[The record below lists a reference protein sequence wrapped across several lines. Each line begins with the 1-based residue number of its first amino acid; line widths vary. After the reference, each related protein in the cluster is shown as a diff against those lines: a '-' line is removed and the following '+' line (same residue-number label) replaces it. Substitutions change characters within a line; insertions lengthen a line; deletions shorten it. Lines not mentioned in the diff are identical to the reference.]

1 MPPAMGMS
9 SAARHL
15 LVLSFLAALVGLIAV
30 YLGAPEGGFTDTLSA
45 RIRRSH
51 AGGPWLGVA
60 AAGGALAGLAVL
72 TTSGLWVLEHWLP
85 RKTPAFDAL
94 RTDNLQEA
102 LREVGQRVAA
112 CAGREPPD
120 VVSAFDELMRGA
132 VKVEASDL
140 HLTPTPE
147 TFKATYR
154 VHGTL
159 YEVAHFAP
167 ELGPRL
173 TTRIKVLARLDT
185 QVRGTPQDGRLVLEL
200 DAARVDARVSTLP
213 TEGGERVVL
222 RLVRGGRTVP
232 NVDDLGFSSQ
242 VARGLRAV
250 TGRPQGLFFV
260 TGPVG
265 SGKTT
270 TLYACLKHIAAT
282 RGRTTTLVTLED
294 PVELELP
301 FATQTPINPR
311 RGITFAK
318 GLRSVL
324 RQDPNVLMLG
334 EIRDQ
339 ETAEIAV
346 QAGLTGHLILTTV
359 HAESAAGPF
368 ARLADIHVEAFALAS
383 ASVGALSQRLV
394 RTLCTACRHETEP
407 TPAEVERFARAG
419 IVLPPGPYFSSD
431 GCDYCEKQGFTG
443 RTPIAELLIVDSV
456 LERAITE
463 RRTTTEIH
471 ELAIAEG
478 MTPLLRDGLDKACSG
493 TTSIAEVLRVAG

>member
-1 MPPAMGMS
+1 MGVS

-15 LVLSFLAALVGLIAV
+15 LVLSILAALVGLFAV
-30 YLGAPEGGFTDTLSA
+30 YLGAPDGAFTETLVG
-45 RIRRSH
+45 RLRRAH
-51 AGGPWLGVA
+51 AGGPWLGLVMT
-60 AAGGALAGLAVL
+60 GGALAILSLA
-72 TTSGLWVLEHWLP
+72 TSSGLWVLEHWFPEKGLS
-85 RKTPAFDAL
+85 FDAL
-94 RTDNLQEA
+94 RTDNVQEA
-102 LREVGQRVAA
+102 LRQIAERVAA
-112 CAGREPPD
+112 CAGRDPPD
-120 VVSAFDELMRGA
+120 IVAAFDELMRGA

-147 TFKATYR
+147 AFKATYR

-159 YEVAHFAP
+159 YHVAEFPPGLA
-167 ELGPRL
+167 PRL
-173 TTRIKVLARLDT
+173 TTRVKVLARLDT
-185 QVRGTPQDGRLVLEL
+185 QVRGMPQDGRLVLEI

-213 TEGGERVVL
+213 TENGERVVL
-222 RLVRGGRTVP
+222 RLVRGGRKVQ
-232 NVDDLGFSSQ
+232 DLEDLGFGSE
-242 VARGLRAV
+242 VARGLREV
-250 TGRPQGLFFV
+250 TAKPQGLFFV

-311 RGITFAK
+311 RGITFSK

-368 ARLADIHVEAFALAS
+368 ARLSDIHIEAFALAS

-394 RTLCTACRHETEP
+394 RTLCTACRRETEP
-407 TPAEVERFARAG
+407 LPAEVERFARAG
-419 IVLPPGPYFSSD
+419 IVVPPGPYFACG
-431 GCDYCEKQGFTG
+431 GCDYCEGQGHTG
-443 RTPIAELLIVDSV
+443 RTPIAELLLVDSV
-456 LERAITE
+456 LQRAISE
-463 RRTTTEIH
+463 RRTTPEIH
-471 ELAIAEG
+471 ELAIAQG
-478 MTPLLRDGLDKACSG
+478 MTPLLRDGLEKARAG
-493 TTSIAEVLRVAG
+493 ATSIAEVLRVAG